1 MAQGDQVNVKVKLGS
16 DISGGIAA
24 RAELDKVRAA
34 AKKAS
39 EETVKSAKAA
49 ANGMAGFQKSVSLVR
64 KALTGFGAI
73 TLFAGIANGVAKI
86 QDSFKA
92 AKKKAEE
99 FRKAAELKELKKS
112 IDDLADSYARLKE
125 QIAAAGQAEKDALE
139 IIDMEVKA
147 RRELQEA
154 KIDAAEQDELAKVDP
169 NALDA
174 AEQKKAISAKYAH
187 MRATNAAS
195 NKTEDLV
202 LQRQKYTTA
211 AELNDKQ
218 SQIAADQ
225 AAALSR
231 KAKQVRS
238 RADMEGILA
247 TEANDKDK
255 TGGVG
260 RLLAGGANDILSGNW
275 GNLTHFST
283 EAGDA
288 EREKHRQQQDEFIK
302 QAEALEKQAEA
313 MKREA
318 EAKKAEAEQNRKRGE
333 ALNGSVEASQIAAGT
348 TQAKEELAEA
358 DAQRSLSIKRAQID
372 KDRRYLA
379 NSDSLAAGVQGKIDA
394 ATATKTAA
402 EKKAAKEKEDAW
414 RAQQALDN
422 FNMENKGRSGSSIT
436 AKRKELYDAVVKE
449 TEEANQA
456 EAELKGVLAT
466 FANTVKDLKTQ
477 LEQIKREVA
486 AAQKRTTVA
495 SGDGAA
501 AE

>member
-1 MAQGDQVNVKVKLGS
+1 MAQGDQVDVKVKLGA
-16 DISGGIAA
+16 DISGGVAT
-24 RAELDKVRAA
+24 RQELDKVRAA

-39 EETVKSAKAA
+39 EETEKSA
-49 ANGMAGFQKSVSLVR
+49 GKSASAMQGLTRSVGLAR
-64 KALTGFGAI
+64 KALMGFGVI
-73 TLFAGIANGVAKI
+73 GIFTSLISAVQKVAS
-86 QDSFKA
+86 SFESS
-92 AKKKAEE
+92 KKKAEE
-99 FRKAAELKELKKS
+99 FRKAAEAKDLAKS
-112 IDDLADSYARLKE
+112 ISDLAESYEKVKAA
-125 QIAAAGQAEKDALE
+125 IASAAEAEKNALE

-147 RRELQEA
+147 RRDLQEA

-202 LQRQKYTTA
+202 LQRQKYNSA
-211 AELNDKQ
+211 AELND
-218 SQIAADQ
+218 SE
-225 AAALSR
+225 AAAATAQAEALR
-231 KAKQVRS
+231 KKAKEVRNFAGREVAES
-238 RADMEGILA
+238 TQL
-247 TEANDKDK
+247 NDKDRN
-255 TGGVG
+255 GFWSHW
-260 RLLAGGANDILSGNW
+260 AGTVKDVVTLEW
-275 GNLTHFST
+275 GHAGKQETA
-283 EAGDA
+283 EGDA
-288 EREKHRQQQDEFIK
+288 EREKHSAKADEYIK

-333 ALNGSVEASQIAAGT
+333 ALNGSVEAAQLAADT
-348 TQAKEELAEA
+348 TQVKEGLAEA